1 MADIGRLAPEQ
12 RLPGVGVVVQLLA
25 RRVNVGRPSPAR
37 LLVVP
42 AALAVALALASP
54 ATAATRFVDDGGND
68 NGGANTCLNAALPC
82 KTVGQ
87 AVTTAVANDTVQIA
101 PGAYSESVFAPG
113 TKPLAFVGPAAGP
126 GPAPPGAPDPAVHA
140 TITSAGAAP
149 ALHLQGGGS
158 VTNLRLKGADGA
170 NVGPALQ
177 LGTGMNLGT
186 RTYSVTNVVAIG
198 GINGTA
204 GRPALIVTDAIQPGT
219 QIDATVT
226 GGHFSSA
233 GTSNQLEVVT
243 LDGANVSGTLV
254 STNIVGTG
262 TGVTNWHGV
271 AVRDG
276 AAGTLSASSVSGDI
290 GGVLV
295 SEGDSQAL
303 VTRSTIRVASFGI
316 NVASFSGGT
325 SNAVTVL
332 DSLVVANPTGNTAA
346 VGVVEFSGDATLT
359 ARGSTFVARGPG
371 PEAGIR
377 LACTCSPAE
386 AVTADLTNSVVRV
399 LDTDSAPTSPDVK
412 VVTSNGTASLTATHS
427 SYDTVTTTPGSG
439 TATATPAGFG
449 TNLIGDPLFI
459 DPSTGDYTL
468 QAGSQLIERGDP
480 AIVLAGEL
488 DAAGASRAQD
498 NDCDGLAIP
507 DIGAFERA
515 GAAGPCPPPGPGGA
529 GADRTA
535 PVLDR
540 FTLTNTIFRPA
551 ARAAARR
558 PRGTRFRYRL
568 SEAAVVRIAIE
579 RSAPGRRVGR
589 RCRPPSRRL
598 SGRRRCVRH
607 VRVGVVRASGKAGVN
622 RLSFSGR
629 IGRRA
634 LRPGRYRARAT
645 ATDLA
650 GNVGAERR
658 LTFRVVR

>member
-1 MADIGRLAPEQ
+1 M
-12 RLPGVGVVVQLLA
+12 
-25 RRVNVGRPSPAR
+25 
-37 LLVVP
+37 P

-68 NGGANTCLNAALPC
+68 NGGANTCLSAAMPC
-82 KTVGQ
+82 KTVGH
-87 AVTTAVANDTVQIA
+87 AVISAVANDTVQLG
-101 PGAYSESVFAPG
+101 PGTYSESVFAPG
-113 TKPLAFVGPAAGP
+113 NKPLAFVGPAAGP

-158 VTNLRLKGADGA
+158 VTSLRLKGADGA

-177 LGTGMNLGT
+177 LGTGMTAGT

-204 GRPALIVTDAIQPGT
+204 GRPALVVTDAGQPGT

-233 GTSNQLEVVT
+233 GTSNQLDVVT
-243 LDGANVSGTLV
+243 LEGANVSGTLI
-254 STNIVGTG
+254 STTIVGTG
-262 TGVTNWHGV
+262 TGATNWNGV

-276 AAGTLSASSVSGDI
+276 AAGTLSASTVRGDI
-290 GGVLV
+290 TGVVV

-303 VTRSTIRVASFGI
+303 VARSTIRVAGFGI
-316 NVASFSGGT
+316 NIGSFDGGT

-332 DSLVVANPTGNTAA
+332 NSLVVANPTGNTPA
-346 VGVVEFSGDATLT
+346 VAVVEIGGDATFT
-359 ARGSTFVARGPG
+359 ARGSTFVARGPD
-371 PEAGIR
+371 PETGIR
-377 LACTCSPAE
+377 LTCLCSAAN
-386 AVTADLTNSVVRV
+386 AVSGNLTNSVVRV
-399 LDTDSAPTSPDVK
+399 LDTDSAPAGPDVK
-412 VVTSNGTASLTATHS
+412 VATSGGAASFTASHS
-427 SYDTVTTTPGSG
+427 SYDTVTTTPGAG
-439 TATATPAGFG
+439 TATATPAGSG
-449 TNLIGDPLFI
+449 TNLIGDPLFV

-480 AIVLAGEL
+480 AIVVAGEL
-488 DAAGASRAQD
+488 DAAGAPRAQD

-515 GAAGPCPPPGPGGA
+515 GAAGPCPPPGPGG
-529 GADRTA
+529 GADTTA

-540 FTLTNTIFRPA
+540 FTLTNRIFRTAP
-551 ARAAARR
+551 RAAARR
-558 PRGTRFRYRL
+558 PRGTRFRFRL
-568 SEAAVVRIAIE
+568 SEGATVHVEIA
-579 RSAPGRRVGR
+579 RRAPGRRVGR

-598 SGRRRCVRH
+598 SGHRGCARY
-607 VRVGVVRASGKAGVN
+607 VRVGVLRASGKAGGN

-629 IGRRA
+629 IGRRV
-634 LRPGRYRARAT
+634 LRPGRYRARAI

>member
-1 MADIGRLAPEQ
+1 MADIGENRGSWSDDPRASRLAP
-12 RLPGVGVVVQLLA
+12 V
-25 RRVNVGRPSPAR
+25 RRQAR

-68 NGGANTCLNAALPC
+68 GGANTCLSAAMPC
-82 KTVGQ
+82 KTVGH
-87 AVTTAVANDTVQIA
+87 AVTSAVANDTVQLG
-101 PGAYSESVFAPG
+101 PGAYAESVFAPG
-113 TKPLAFVGPAAGP
+113 NKPLAFVGPAGGP

-177 LGTGMNLGT
+177 LGTGMTPGT

-204 GRPALIVTDAIQPGT
+204 GGPALVVTDAGQPGT

-233 GTSNQLEVVT
+233 GTSNQLDVVT

-254 STNIVGTG
+254 STSIVGTG
-262 TGVTNWHGV
+262 TGGTNWNGV
-271 AVRDG
+271 AIRDG
-276 AAGTLSASSVSGDI
+276 AAGTLSASTVSGDI
-290 GGVLV
+290 TGVQV

-303 VTRSTIRVASFGI
+303 VARTTIRVASFGI
-316 NVASFSGGT
+316 NIGGFNGGS

-332 DSLVVANPTGNTAA
+332 NSLVVANPNTNLAA
-346 VGVVEFSGDATLT
+346 VAVVEIGGDATFT

-371 PEAGIR
+371 PETGIR
-377 LACTCSPAE
+377 LTCLCTAAN
-386 AVTADLTNSVVRV
+386 AVSGNLTNSVVRV
-399 LDTDSAPTSPDVK
+399 LDTDSAPTGPDVK
-412 VVTSNGTASLTATHS
+412 VATSGGAASFTASHS

-439 TATATPAGFG
+439 TATATPPGSG
-449 TNLIGDPLFI
+449 TNLIGDPLFV

-488 DAAGASRAQD
+488 DAAGAPRAQD

-515 GAAGPCPPPGPGGA
+515 GACPPPGPGG
-529 GADRTA
+529 GADTTA

-540 FTLTNTIFRPA
+540 FTLTNRIFRTAP
-551 ARAAARR
+551 RAAARR

-568 SEAAVVRIAIE
+568 SEAATVRIEIA
-579 RSAPGRRVGR
+579 RRAPGRRVGR
-589 RCRPPSRRL
+589 RCRRPSRRL
-598 SGRRRCVRH
+598 SGHRRCARY
-607 VRVGVVRASGKAGVN
+607 VRVGVVRASGKAGSN

-629 IGRRA
+629 IGRRV

-645 ATDLA
+645 ATDHA
-650 GNVGAERR
+650 GNVAAERR